1 MRINTIKFL
10 NLDDEIVN
18 LDLIKNDE
26 EFLIQLRKETYSSNV
41 KRFIYD
47 ESIAI
52 NIFLNHVKT
61 LENNSDL
68 RSV

>member
-1 MRINTIKFL
+1 MKINTIKFL
-10 NLDDEIVN
+10 NLDDEIIN
-18 LDLIKNDE
+18 LDLVKKDE
-26 EFLIQLRKETYSSNV
+26 EFLIQLRKENYTSNV

-52 NIFLNHVKT
+52 NIFVNHVKT

-68 RSV
+68 RRI